1 MRINDCFRRPV
12 TGVPGRLITLLNRT
26 SKDHNQ
32 TFTLT
37 GSTTQCL
44 NMSSYNYLGFA
55 QSVGPC
61 ADAVEESIRK
71 NGLSVCA
78 SRTEGGT
85 SELHLQV
92 EDLIAR
98 FVGKESAM
106 VCSMGFGTNAT
117 VFSSLVSKGCL
128 IISDEL
134 NHASIRFG
142 SRLSGA
148 VIKMFRHNDIQD
160 LERLLRVE
168 IAQGQPRTHRPWKK
182 ILVVVE
188 GLYSM
193 EGTMCNLPA
202 LVELKKRYKFYLFV
216 DEAHSIGALGPSGR
230 GVCDYFNIPPEEV
243 DVLMGT
249 FTKSFGAAGGYVA
262 GPRNWIAKLRL
273 HNAGSVYEES
283 MSPVVLQQ
291 IWTSLR
297 CITGDEAGTEGEER
311 LQRLAFNSRYLRLG
325 LKRLGFIVYGHD
337 DSPIIPLLLYNP
349 AKMPAFSHEMLKRKI
364 AVVIVG
370 YPATPLVQSR
380 YCSPPLF
387 TD

>member
-12 TGVPGRLITLLNRT
+12 TGVPGRLITLLNRV
-26 SKDHNQ
+26 SYDHNV

-44 NMSSYNYLGFA
+44 NMASYNYLGFA
-55 QSVGPC
+55 QSIGPC
-61 ADAVEESIRK
+61 ADAVEDSIRR
-71 NGLSVCA
+71 NGLSMCA

-85 SELHLQV
+85 SELHVRV

-98 FVGKESAM
+98 FIGKESAM
-106 VCSMGFGTNAT
+106 LFSMGFGTNASI
-117 VFSSLVSKGCL
+117 FSSLVSKGCL

-134 NHASIRFG
+134 NHTSIRFG

-148 VIKMFRHNDIQD
+148 VIKMFKHNDIED
-160 LERLLRVE
+160 LERLLRFE

-202 LVELKKRYKFYLFV
+202 LVGLKKRYKFYLFV
-216 DEAHSIGALGPSGR
+216 DEAHSIGALGPTGR
-230 GVCDYFNIPPEEV
+230 GVCDYFGVPPSEV

-249 FTKSFGAAGGYVA
+249 LTKSFGATGGYVA
-262 GPRNWIAKLRL
+262 GPKEWITKLRL
-273 HNAGSVYEES
+273 HNAGSIYEES
-283 MSPVVLQQ
+283 MSPVVVQQ

-297 CITGDEAGTEGEER
+297 CIMGDEGGEDGQER

-349 AKMPAFSHEMLKRKI
+349 AKMPAFSHEMLRRKI

-380 YCSPPLF
+380 YLARFDYSF
-387 TD
+387 